1 MDNPQALPLGT
12 RLAGEYRIEGLLGS
26 GGFGITYLAE
36 EETLKRKVAIK
47 EYFPTGLAA
56 REGSMLVRSKGDKGK
71 GRYIWG
77 LDRFIHEAQIL
88 AKFNHDNIVRVFR
101 YFRENNTAYM
111 VLHYEEGQSLKSWLD
126 GLGRAPLQ
134 IELDIMLKKLLP
146 ALEKLHDADYLH
158 RDIAPDNILIRA
170 DGAPVLIDFGSARG
184 EVAQQSKTVSAIVK
198 PGYSPFE
205 QYAMDGKQQ
214 GPWTDIYSL
223 GATLY
228 YAICRRRP
236 LDAPGRITNDQHKSA
251 FEASRGVYRTSFL
264 KAIDQALNVKPDQR
278 PNDIVEWRDMLFA
291 DENSQKKSVSNVKT
305 VHPGQPAGPGN
316 YRSYRSY
323 RNQAATRLAGTMPA
337 IPGFLRKR
345 RKVEKT
351 IEIEPI
357 FEMPASDRPTPVDKA
372 ASLAKRLA
380 EAKSLANSA
389 QPTSPDNKA
398 APVHLNN
405 NAHPKTEQARGGA
418 NNFAGIGGAAAAL
431 PNQIDI
437 PLTRMV
443 HAATS
448 AGAGVSA
455 YIYGVL
461 RLALTIPYRVVRAV
475 VTSEVKPT
483 PIATPQNGAASGK
496 RYAKPVVKKT
506 APPFKFP
513 NLMPHFATAR
523 PRVSLLAASTLL
535 LAVSVQQKWLPDYWV
550 SGAQTT
556 FVSLK
561 SNWPQLK
568 DNIEQSYSSTLA
580 SVEHVRRVLVPD
592 ENVPIGN
599 MQVFTG
605 HKGMVQTAIFTPD
618 AKYVISG
625 GIDEHLRL
633 WNVATGKQKSIIS
646 KGQGS
651 VTALDIRGSN
661 ILAAEANGFV
671 KLKNWRT
678 GETIKTIRHHNGL
691 VRSVVFAKIGS
702 AFFTAGQDGNV
713 KYWLENSSEPAR
725 LVEGNHGAIHA
736 IAAYPQ
742 GNRIA
747 IGGADKNIRLWD
759 MSRNKLIRKYKGHRR
774 AISSIDFSPDG
785 KYIVSASLDGRLK
798 LWSSRSSRTRRTLH
812 GHKGR
817 IFMAKFSP
825 DGKLIAS
832 AGEDGTVRLWN
843 VRRRRLA
850 RTFKGHQGAVRS
862 IAFSNDGNNVVSASD
877 DGTVRVWTIRQSN
890 RQSSQ
895 KIANRRN

>member
-12 RLAGEYRIEGLLGS
+12 RLAGEYRIESVLGS

-47 EYFPTGLAA
+47 EYFPTGLAG

-111 VLHYEEGQSLKSWLD
+111 VLHYEEGQSLKAWLD

-134 IELDIMLKKLLP
+134 QELDVMLKKLLP
-146 ALEKLHDADYLH
+146 ALEQLHDTDYLH

-251 FEASRGVYRTSFL
+251 FEASRGSYRKSFL
-264 KAIDQALNVKPDQR
+264 KAIDQALSVKPDQR
-278 PNDIVEWRDMLFA
+278 PSDINEWRDMLFEG
-291 DENSQKKSVSNVKT
+291 ENSQKNSAANAKT
-305 VHPGQPAGPGN
+305 DIPGQAANPASPGT
-316 YRSYRSY
+316 
-323 RNQAATRLAGTMPA
+323 QAATRLAGTMPA
-337 IPGFLRKR
+337 MPAFLRKR

-357 FEMPASDRPTPVDKA
+357 FERPKSDRPTPGDKA

-380 EAKSLANSA
+380 EAKAQANAPQS
-389 QPTSPDNKA
+389 TKPDHKA
-398 APVHLNN
+398 GAVHLSN
-405 NAHPKTEQARGGA
+405 NAYPKTEHAHGGV
-418 NNFAGIGGAAAAL
+418 NNFAYIGVAAAAL
-431 PNQIDI
+431 PEQIDI
-437 PLTRMV
+437 PLTRLV

-448 AGAGVSA
+448 AGAGASA

-461 RLALTIPYRVVRAV
+461 RLALTIPYRIVRAA
-475 VTSEVKPT
+475 VTTEVKPV
-483 PIATPQNGAASGK
+483 PIATPHKGAAVNKRGARPIGK
-496 RYAKPVVKKT
+496 QP
-506 APPFKFP
+506 APSIKFP
-513 NLMPHFATAR
+513 NLIPQFASTR
-523 PRVSLLAASTLL
+523 PRLSFLAAATLL
-535 LAVSVQQKWLPDYWV
+535 LAVSVQQKWLPEYWV
-550 SGAQTT
+550 SEAQTV

-568 DNIEQSYSSTLA
+568 NGIEQSYSSTLA
-580 SVEHVRRVLVPD
+580 SVEHVRRALGPD
-592 ENVPIGN
+592 ENVPIGKL
-599 MQVFTG
+599 QIFRG
-605 HKGMVQTAIFTPD
+605 HEGMVQAAIFTPD
-618 AKYVISG
+618 GKYVISG

-633 WNVATGKQKSIIS
+633 WNVATGKQKKIIS

-651 VTALDIRGSN
+651 VTALDIRGDN

-691 VRSVVFAKIGS
+691 VWSVAFAKMES
-702 AFFTAGQDGNV
+702 SFYTAGQDGKV
-713 KYWLENSSEPAR
+713 KYWQKNSSQPEFS
-725 LVEGNHGAIHA
+725 VEGNHGAINA
-736 IAAYPQ
+736 IAAFPERD
-742 GNRIA
+742 RIA
-747 IGGADKNIRLWD
+747 IGGADSNIRLWD
-759 MSRNKLIRKYKGHRR
+759 MSKNKMIRKYRGHKR

-785 KYIVSASLDGRLK
+785 KYIVSAGLDGRLK
-798 LWSSRSSRTRRTLH
+798 LWSSTSSRTRRTLH

-850 RTFKGHQGAVRS
+850 RTFKGHKGAVRS
-862 IAFSNDGNNVVSASD
+862 IAFSNNGNNVVSASD

-890 RQSSQ
+890 RQSNQ